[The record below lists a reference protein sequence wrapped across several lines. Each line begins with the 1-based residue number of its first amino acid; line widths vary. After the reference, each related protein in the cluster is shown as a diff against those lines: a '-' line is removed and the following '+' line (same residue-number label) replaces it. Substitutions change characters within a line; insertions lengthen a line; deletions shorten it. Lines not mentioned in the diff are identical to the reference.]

1 MANGIIDNGTRADE
15 FRTRIPDKMV
25 LNEANKI
32 FITDGTTDSVNNK
45 SIPHVIGK
53 NIIEAVNGAGAVAN
67 ATHAVNADNA
77 TNVVLTTTAN
87 ADGSTTIKA
96 GTGSARV
103 ENCINA
109 KNADKADSATTAV
122 FNDDTG
128 SGDPVEKEQDFGSIL
143 GKGFMKGATSQAPL
157 SEYDTTKGSIEFR
170 FKNILGSG
178 MLGIGSAP
186 LEGYNKSKGTIEERL
201 TNLGFKK
208 GTIAELTSNLRVYF
222 DCVLDKDNTYV
233 YKQGNIVWGKITF
246 APSVNKNCG
255 TTKRTI
261 HVASITTT
269 GFKPHTKISC
279 GVLCF
284 GKSNT
289 NYIEYVKNIMDAYIE
304 TDGSVKVTYLAEGSG
319 SNIYFLDLHQMFF
332 AYDVTGNH

>member
-1 MANGIIDNGTRADE
+1 MANGIIDNGIRADE

-45 SIPHVIGK
+45 SIPHVVGK
-53 NIIEAVNGAGAVAN
+53 NIIEAVDGAGAVAN
-67 ATHAVNADNA
+67 ATHAVKADNA

-96 GTGSARV
+96 GTGSATI

-109 KNADKADSATTAV
+109 KVADFANRGKLSIDNDSTNGDQIWIGIPPATNAV
-122 FNDDTG
+122 
-128 SGDPVEKEQDFGSIL
+128 
-143 GKGFMKGATSQAPL
+143 
-157 SEYDTTKGSIEFR
+157 
-170 FKNILGSG
+170 NINNARNARYALYAS
-178 MLGIGSAP
+178 LD
-186 LEGYNKSKGTIEERL
+186 ETKGTIEERL
-201 TNLGFKK
+201 TSLGFKK

-246 APSVNKNCG
+246 APSVDKNCG

-319 SNIYFLDLHQMFF
+319 VHNHYLDLHQMFF

>member
-96 GTGSARV
+96 GTGSATI

-109 KNADKADSATTAV
+109 KVADFANRGKLSIDNDSTNGDKIWIGTPPATNAV
-122 FNDDTG
+122 
-128 SGDPVEKEQDFGSIL
+128 
-143 GKGFMKGATSQAPL
+143 
-157 SEYDTTKGSIEFR
+157 
-170 FKNILGSG
+170 NINNARNARYALYAS
-178 MLGIGSAP
+178 LDEA
-186 LEGYNKSKGTIEERL
+186 KGTIETRLEDINTRL
-201 TNLGFKK
+201 TNLGFREGSVTGAYIGNSIPAGTTLQIQGKYAILTLPDARGSAASTNQGSITLTVGYSHVKAAKDVTFSIGCDVSGYIKGTLKK
-208 GTIAELTSNLRVYF
+208 GTNGINF
-222 DCVLDKDNTYV
+222 
-233 YKQGNIVWGKITF
+233 TF
-246 APSVNKNCG
+246 IG
-255 TTKRTI
+255 
-261 HVASITTT
+261 SI
-269 GFKPHTKISC
+269 
-279 GVLCF
+279 
-284 GKSNT
+284 
-289 NYIEYVKNIMDAYIE
+289 
-304 TDGSVKVTYLAEGSG
+304 G
-319 SNIYFLDLHQMFF
+319 SNALY
-332 AYDVTGNH
+332 AYKTQIGFEIQ

>member
-96 GTGSARV
+96 GTGSATI

-109 KNADKADSATTAV
+109 KVADFANRGKLSIDNDSTNGDQIWIGIPPATNAV
-122 FNDDTG
+122 
-128 SGDPVEKEQDFGSIL
+128 
-143 GKGFMKGATSQAPL
+143 
-157 SEYDTTKGSIEFR
+157 
-170 FKNILGSG
+170 NINNARNARYALYAS
-178 MLGIGSAP
+178 P
-186 LEGYNKSKGTIEERL
+186 DETKGTIEERL
-201 TNLGFKK
+201 TSLGFRTA
-208 GTIAELTSNLRVYF
+208 GTANRTSSFTTYVNSVTGFMQGTVFALTIETKDPGLQSTVASDIELGEIVVSNKMGLKVVKPQNDITFTTSHYSAYGTSNF
-222 DCVLDKDNTYV
+222 I
-233 YKQGNIVWGKITF
+233 YKYK
-246 APSVNKNCG
+246 
-255 TTKRTI
+255 
-261 HVASITTT
+261 
-269 GFKPHTKISC
+269 
-279 GVLCF
+279 
-284 GKSNT
+284 
-289 NYIEYVKNIMDAYIE
+289 
-304 TDGSVKVTYLAEGSG
+304 TDGKLYVQVKSG
-319 SNIYFLDLHQMFF
+319 SSTNMNTLIRTFVLYLRNSDSDTQFILSD
-332 AYDVTGNH
+332 

>member
-53 NIIEAVNGAGAVAN
+53 NIIEAVNGAGVVAN

-96 GTGSARV
+96 GTGSATI

-109 KNADKADSATTAV
+109 KVADFANRGKLSIDNDSTNGDQIWIGNPPATNAV
-122 FNDDTG
+122 
-128 SGDPVEKEQDFGSIL
+128 
-143 GKGFMKGATSQAPL
+143 
-157 SEYDTTKGSIEFR
+157 
-170 FKNILGSG
+170 NINNARNARYALYAS
-178 MLGIGSAP
+178 LD
-186 LEGYNKSKGTIEERL
+186 ETKGTIEERL
-201 TNLGFKK
+201 TNLGFRK
-208 GTIAELTSNLRVYF
+208 GTIGELTSNLRVYF

-246 APSVNKNCG
+246 APSVDKNCE

-289 NYIEYVKNIMDAYIE
+289 GYTEYVKNIMDAYIE
-304 TDGSVKVTYLAEGSG
+304 TDGSVKVTYLAEKSG
-319 SNIYFLDLHQMFF
+319 ARSHFLDLHQMFF

>member
-1 MANGIIDNGTRADE
+1 MANGIIENSIPANE
-15 FRTRIPDKMV
+15 FRTRIPDKMALKNGDADNSV
-25 LNEANKI
+25 AKHKI
-32 FITDGTTDSVNNK
+32 FITDGNIDTVNNK
-45 SIPHVIGK
+45 FVPRIVGK
-53 NIIEAVNGAGAVAN
+53 NIIDAVNAASADGKTVAN

-96 GTGSARV
+96 GTGSATI

-109 KNADKADSATTAV
+109 KVADFANRGKLSIDNDSTNGDQIWIGNPPATNAV
-122 FNDDTG
+122 
-128 SGDPVEKEQDFGSIL
+128 
-143 GKGFMKGATSQAPL
+143 
-157 SEYDTTKGSIEFR
+157 
-170 FKNILGSG
+170 NINNARNARYALYAS
-178 MLGIGSAP
+178 LD
-186 LEGYNKSKGTIEERL
+186 ETKGTIEERL
-201 TNLGFKK
+201 TNLGFRK
-208 GTIAELTSNLRVYF
+208 GTIGELTSNLRVYF

-246 APSVNKNCG
+246 APSVNKNCE

-289 NYIEYVKNIMDAYIE
+289 GYTEYVKNIMDAYIE
-304 TDGSVKVTYLAEGSG
+304 TDGSVKVTYLAEESG
-319 SNIYFLDLHQMFF
+319 ARSHSLDLHQMFF

>member
-96 GTGSARV
+96 GTGSATI

-109 KNADKADSATTAV
+109 KVADFANRGKLSIDNDSTNGDQIWIGNPPATNAV
-122 FNDDTG
+122 
-128 SGDPVEKEQDFGSIL
+128 
-143 GKGFMKGATSQAPL
+143 
-157 SEYDTTKGSIEFR
+157 
-170 FKNILGSG
+170 NINNARNARYALYASFD
-178 MLGIGSAP
+178 
-186 LEGYNKSKGTIEERL
+186 ETKGTIEERL
-201 TNLGFKK
+201 TNLGFRK
-208 GTIAELTSNLRVYF
+208 GTIGELTSNLRVYF

-246 APSVNKNCG
+246 APSVDKNCE

-289 NYIEYVKNIMDAYIE
+289 GYTEYVKNIMDAYIE
-304 TDGSVKVTYLAEGSG
+304 TDGSVKVTYLAEESG
-319 SNIYFLDLHQMFF
+319 ARSHFLDLHQMFF

>member
-1 MANGIIDNGTRADE
+1 MANGIIDNGIRADE

-45 SIPHVIGK
+45 SIPHVAGK
-53 NIIEAVNGAGAVAN
+53 NLIEAVPGAGAVAN

-96 GTGSARV
+96 GTGSATI

-109 KNADKADSATTAV
+109 KVADFANRGKLSIDNDSTNGDQIWIGIPPATNAV
-122 FNDDTG
+122 
-128 SGDPVEKEQDFGSIL
+128 
-143 GKGFMKGATSQAPL
+143 
-157 SEYDTTKGSIEFR
+157 
-170 FKNILGSG
+170 NINNARNARYALYAS
-178 MLGIGSAP
+178 LD
-186 LEGYNKSKGTIEERL
+186 ETKGTIEERL

-319 SNIYFLDLHQMFF
+319 VNNHYLDLHQMFF

>member
-67 ATHAVNADNA
+67 ATHAVNADSA

-109 KNADKADSATTAV
+109 KNADFANRGKLSIDNDSTNGDKIWIGTPPATNAV
-122 FNDDTG
+122 
-128 SGDPVEKEQDFGSIL
+128 
-143 GKGFMKGATSQAPL
+143 
-157 SEYDTTKGSIEFR
+157 
-170 FKNILGSG
+170 NINNARNARYALYAS
-178 MLGIGSAP
+178 LDEA
-186 LEGYNKSKGTIEERL
+186 KGTIETRLEDINTRL
-201 TNLGFKK
+201 TNLGFKEGSVTNFIS
-208 GTIAELTSNLRVYF
+208 GTTLKTQGLCAIVTIPSFQIGANSSINYTGTMSCKAKDSTTIIMYGAGIIPPGGHGTPGAVKVTVQITGNTIKLTSNSAPQY
-222 DCVLDKDNTYV
+222 
-233 YKQGNIVWGKITF
+233 GATF
-246 APSVNKNCG
+246 NSVP
-255 TTKRTI
+255 I
-261 HVASITTT
+261 
-269 GFKPHTKISC
+269 GFEI
-279 GVLCF
+279 
-284 GKSNT
+284 
-289 NYIEYVKNIMDAYIE
+289 
-304 TDGSVKVTYLAEGSG
+304 
-319 SNIYFLDLHQMFF
+319 Q
-332 AYDVTGNH
+332 